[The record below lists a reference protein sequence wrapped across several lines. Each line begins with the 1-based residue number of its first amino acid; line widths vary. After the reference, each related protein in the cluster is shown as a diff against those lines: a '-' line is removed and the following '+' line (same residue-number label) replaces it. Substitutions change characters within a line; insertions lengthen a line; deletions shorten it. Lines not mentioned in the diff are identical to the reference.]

1 MRGSVCHIPSMSDCY
16 KEGTQ
21 KVPLSKSQCKALIS
35 EATEAHRSFKSQI
48 VVTKWQQAQAPAL
61 KLEPY
66 GVLEERYML
75 DSQPI
80 PLATAG

>member
-1 MRGSVCHIPSMSDCY
+1 MRGSVCHIPNMSDCY
-16 KEGTQ
+16 RKIHRRSLYQ
-21 KVPLSKSQCKALIS
+21 NLSAKLLSQRLQRELQVTDSK
-35 EATEAHRSFKSQI
+35 

-61 KLEPY
+61 KLEPC